1 MAPNP
6 TSARSKF
13 WCFTIN
19 NPDFSAH
26 PDQDPNRWKDVEF
39 CVYQKEKG
47 LSGTPHLQ
55 GYVGFQV
62 RKRFRSVHRMCLTA
76 HFEPRRGTHAQALAY
91 VTKKETRLDEPVYIG
106 TVPSATQGLIEQ
118 LKLSEDFVVEYHGH
132 SHWSVFGDDTLVDFS
147 DESDNDTIYYLSDE
161 EPEEEA
167 RVVIDLTQDE

>member
-6 TSARSKF
+6 TSSRSKF

-19 NPDFSAH
+19 NPDFVEFPS
-26 PDQDPNRWKDVEF
+26 QDPNGWKDVEF

-91 VTKKETRLDEPVYIG
+91 VTKKETRLEEPVYIG

-118 LKLSEDFVVEYHGH
+118 IILSEDYIVEYLGGQ
-132 SHWSVFGDDTLVDFS
+132 HWSVFADESLICSSS
-147 DESDNDTIYYLSDE
+147 DSDNDTIYYLSDE
-161 EPEEEA
+161 DPDDSD
-167 RVVIDLTQDE
+167 RVVIDLTQSE